1 MGTESIVRYY
11 TRTADQ
17 YRRVWS
23 SDHLHYGYWDRRGW
37 THRASLTRMVE
48 VLADTARIRPGEF
61 VLDAGCG
68 VGGSARWLARH
79 RRARVLGI
87 SITPAQVAEAEK
99 RSRHFSNVS
108 FVVADYLDTGLPGDS
123 VDVVWALESA
133 CYAPGTA
140 KAGFLREA
148 YRILRPGGRL
158 VMADGFIRRPPHT
171 REEREIL
178 RAFYDA
184 WALPTLGVWPEV
196 LAEAVRIGFEI
207 RTAKDIT
214 RHVLPSAVR
223 LLVLHLGFT
232 PFAWLLSGEERRN
245 WLGAYWQW
253 RVFRTVGMYGLLLA
267 VKPHAR

>member
-1 MGTESIVRYY
+1 MATERIVRYY
-11 TRTADQ
+11 TRTAAQ

-23 SDHLHYGYWDRRGW
+23 PDHLHYGYWDRRAW
-37 THRASLTRMVE
+37 THRESLNRMVE
-48 VLADTARIRPGEF
+48 VLADTAGIRPGEF

-99 RSRHFSNVS
+99 RSRHFSDVS
-108 FVVADYLDTGLPGDS
+108 FMVADYLDTGLPGAS

-140 KAGFLREA
+140 KAEFLREA

-158 VMADGFIRRPPHT
+158 VMADGFTRRPPRT
-171 REEREIL
+171 REEREAL
-178 RAFYDA
+178 LAFCDA

-196 LAEAVRIGFEI
+196 LAEAERIGFEI
-207 RTAKDIT
+207 RTARDIT

-232 PFAWLLSGEERRN
+232 PFAWLLLDEERRN

-267 VKPHAR
+267 VKPHER